1 MQEADPGDRHFHRY
15 VLESMRSGVI
25 SVSRAGEITCINDNA
40 LRMLQIEG
48 TPEEFLGKAVQHVLR
63 DHAYIGQLLLESFKS
78 KHLPNRAEMVIRGP
92 GREGKNIGFTLSLVR
107 DDAGEV
113 IGAAIFFKDLTQIE
127 QLEEGQRL
135 KERLAALGQMAA
147 GLAHEIRNP
156 LAGIEVMAGL
166 LRRRLLARP
175 QVPPEVPREAR
186 ADSGKARADAG
197 PEVPSPEVPREAR
210 ADSGKAR
217 ADSGPEVPSKARADS
232 GKDDATQIDAILSEV
247 HRLNGIVSDC
257 LDFVRPLGLNL
268 VPVQVETLLEEAL
281 GSVEKHWE
289 EQGIRV
295 WRRYGAGIP
304 WVPAD
309 PRSLRQVLLNLL
321 VNAAQAI
328 QIGGEGEGGTVTVTT
343 GVTPVDP
350 DARTLQLTDGRVRLE
365 DIPPEREE
373 HVRIEIADD
382 GCGIDPETL
391 DKIFYPFFTTKEKGS
406 GIGLA
411 VAQKIIDEHRG
422 FIDVESTRGLGT
434 RFIIKLPL
442 RPKR

>member
-1 MQEADPGDRHFHRY
+1 MRKADPGDRHFHRY

-25 SVSRAGEITCINDNA
+25 SVSRAGEITCINANA
-40 LRMLQIEG
+40 LRILQITG
-48 TPEEFLGKAVQHVLR
+48 NSEEFFGKAVQDVLR

-92 GREGKNIGFTLSLVR
+92 GREGRNIGFTLSLVR
-107 DDAGEV
+107 DDAEEV

-166 LRRRLLARP
+166 LRRRL
-175 QVPPEVPREAR
+175 
-186 ADSGKARADAG
+186 AG
-197 PEVPSPEVPREAR
+197 QTEDVA
-210 ADSGKAR
+210 
-217 ADSGPEVPSKARADS
+217 
-232 GKDDATQIDAILSEV
+232 QIDAILSEV

-268 VPVQVETLLEEAL
+268 VPVQVESLLEEAL
-281 GSVEKHWE
+281 ASVEKHWE

-295 WRRYGAGIP
+295 WRRYGAGLP
-304 WVPAD
+304 CVPAD
-309 PRSLRQVLLNLL
+309 PRTLRQVLLNLL
-321 VNAAQAI
+321 LNAAQAI
-328 QIGGEGEGGTVTVTT
+328 QTGSDGAGGTVTVTT

-382 GCGIDPETL
+382 GCGIDPGTL
-391 DKIFYPFFTTKEKGS
+391 DKIFYPFFTTKERGS

-422 FIDVESTRGLGT
+422 FIDVESTPGRGT

-442 RPKR
+442 RPRR